1 MAEKKEKSDKLAE
14 FRCKKCGSGTTYV
27 KQGSEDFKIRV
38 CRRCGHEE
46 KLQIQKDGNRK
57 PKTS

>member
-1 MAEKKEKSDKLAE
+1 MPKETTPDKLAP

-27 KQGSEDFKIRV
+27 KQGAKDYKVRV

-46 KLQIQKDGNRK
+46 KITVSKVVKNV
-57 PKTS
+57 

>member
-1 MAEKKEKSDKLAE
+1 MGEKKQKPDKLVA
-14 FRCKKCGSGTTYV
+14 FRCKKCNSATTYV

-46 KLQIQKDGNRK
+46 KILVQKAK
-57 PKTS
+57 

>member
-1 MAEKKEKSDKLAE
+1 MSKEKKEDKLEA
-14 FRCKKCGSGTTYV
+14 FRCKKCNSATTYV

-46 KLQIQKDGNRK
+46 KLSIDKMQKEK
-57 PKTS
+57 K